1 MVGPNTYQRTP
12 LQWAL
17 RRKKQAQT
25 SIEVHRRGIANLEA
39 RIAELDAAIAEMGG
53 PPKPKKIV
61 IDLRAKGEQQRTM
74 FDLMREHGS
83 ITADDLARAMVKAY
97 GLDAA
102 DKAVM
107 HTLRQR
113 AIQCLKRNERAGR
126 VKHVSGVGKGG
137 KFKRFALTF
146 QTPGIQLPA

>member
-1 MVGPNTYQRTP
+1 MPGPNTYQRTP

-17 RRKKQAQT
+17 RRKKQALE
-25 SIEVHRRGIANLEA
+25 SIEVRRRSIAALEA
-39 RIAELDAAIAEMGG
+39 RIVELDATIAALGG
-53 PPKPKKIV
+53 EPAPKKIV

-74 FDLMREHGS
+74 FDLMRVHGS
-83 ITADDLARAMVKAY
+83 ITADDLAKAMVRAY

-102 DKAVM
+102 DKEIM

-126 VKHVSGVGKGG
+126 VVHVSGVGKGG
-137 KFKRFALTF
+137 RFKRFALATR
-146 QTPGIQLPA
+146 